1 MNAYYDDDIVC
12 VILEV
17 HGTVMN
23 QPYISLSLTL
33 NINHILQA
41 TPVLCLRNYVTV

>member
-1 MNAYYDDDIVC
+1 MNVCYDGIIVC

-23 QPYISLSLTL
+23 QPDISLSLAL
-33 NINHILQA
+33 NINHIYKLH
-41 TPVLCLRNYVTV
+41 LCCV

>member
-1 MNAYYDDDIVC
+1 MNVYYDGIIVC

-23 QPYISLSLTL
+23 QPNISLSLGL
-33 NINHILQA
+33 NINYMYKLH
-41 TPVLCLRNYVTV
+41 LCSV